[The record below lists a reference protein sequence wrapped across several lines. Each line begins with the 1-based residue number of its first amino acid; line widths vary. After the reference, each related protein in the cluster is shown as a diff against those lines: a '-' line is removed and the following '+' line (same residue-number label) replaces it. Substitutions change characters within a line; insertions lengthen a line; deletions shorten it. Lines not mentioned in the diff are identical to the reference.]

1 MFKYKVGDEVQITIG
16 KDKSKKGK
24 VEKVIQKENKLVVAG
39 VNLYKR
45 HRKVSQKQRA
55 GIFEITRP
63 ILASKVAI
71 ICPKCGKATRVGFIL
86 EAKTK
91 VRICKK
97 CKGRLS

>member
-16 KDKSKKGK
+16 KDKGKKGK
-24 VEKVIQKENKLVVAG
+24 IEKVIQKENKLVVAN

-45 HRKVSQKQRA
+45 HKKVSQKQRA

-71 ICPKCGKATRVGFIL
+71 ICPKCGKATRIGFTL
-86 EAKTK
+86 DAKTK

-97 CKGRLS
+97 CKGRV